1 MHGFPSVQALT
12 FHPNADTLAPL
23 MNRLAAVLVA
33 LTGSAASVR
42 AQQAGDTTVLRPVVV
57 SATRVPI
64 GQDAAPASVTVLRG
78 EDLRA
83 RGITTVSDALAAVP
97 GLAVVRS
104 GSFGATTAVFA
115 RGGESDYMKVLVDG
129 VPLNNPGGAFDFATL
144 STDNIDRIEVV
155 RGPASVVYGSD
166 AVSGVV
172 QLFTRHGAGAPRGSA
187 SIRGGSFGTL
197 EGEAGAG
204 GSSRALGYS
213 LGVASRESDGIL
225 PFNNDYRN
233 RVASGRLTFEL
244 PVATI
249 DLTARRIDATYHF
262 PTDGSGAVV
271 DSNAARRDHRTVLG
285 LNASKSV
292 TSRVAV
298 RLLGAA
304 SRLDG
309 GSAND
314 PDSPGDTAGFYSRDD
329 SRIDRRSVDLRADIR
344 AADQATVSVGA
355 VVERE
360 QARSTG
366 ESQFQTFPVSVT
378 TFAAHRTDKSAYA
391 QVIGN
396 ALRRATYTAS
406 GRVDETATFGTFV
419 TGRASLA
426 WDLGR
431 GSSVRA
437 AVGNAFK
444 APAFDETF
452 SSSFTIG
459 NPDLRPEQTVSW
471 EVSAE
476 QRVFG
481 RAVVSATYFDQR
493 FRDLIQYVVGD
504 ASTGFRGTNEN
515 LAAATSHGVE
525 LEARAPN
532 VARFDLG
539 ANLTLLRTRVTD
551 AGTGAFGTFVNGD
564 RLLRRP
570 ARTAAFD
577 AAYHPGHGSTLG
589 AVVRYVG
596 ARDDRDFAN
605 DVRVELDAYT
615 LVDLTAE
622 LSLASVSH
630 GLSPLAL
637 TARVENAFDRA
648 YQPVFGFDAPGRAVL
663 VGVRAA
669 IGGTR

>member
-1 MHGFPSVQALT
+1 
-12 FHPNADTLAPL
+12 
-23 MNRLAAVLVA
+23 MNRFAAIFVALAA
-33 LTGSAASVR
+33 SAASVR
-42 AQQAGDTTVLRPVVV
+42 AQQPTDTTILRPVVI

-83 RGITTVSDALAAVP
+83 RGIAMVSDALATVP
-97 GLAVVRS
+97 GLAIVRS

-115 RGGESDYMKVLVDG
+115 RGGESDYMKVLIDG

-144 STDNIDRIEVV
+144 STDNLDRIEIV
-155 RGPASVVYGSD
+155 RGPTSVAYGSD
-166 AVSGVV
+166 AVAGVV
-172 QLFTRHGAGAPRGSA
+172 QLFTRHGSGAPRGSV
-187 SIRGGSFGTL
+187 SVRGGSFGTV
-197 EGEAGAG
+197 EGDAGIAG
-204 GSSRALGYS
+204 GAHALGYS
-213 LGVASRESDGIL
+213 LGVANRESDGIL

-233 RVASGRLTFEL
+233 RVASGRLTFE
-244 PVATI
+244 PMGTSI

-271 DSNAARRDHRTVLG
+271 DSNSVRRDHRTVVG
-285 LNASKSV
+285 LDASKALS
-292 TSRVAV
+292 SRVAV

-304 SRLDG
+304 ARFDG
-309 GSAND
+309 GSTND

-329 SRIDRRSVDLRADIR
+329 GRVERRSADLRADIR
-344 AADQATVSVGA
+344 AADRTTVSIGA
-355 VVERE
+355 ALERE
-360 QARSTG
+360 QARSTS
-366 ESQFQTFPVSVT
+366 ESQFQTFPVSIT
-378 TFAAHRTDKSAYA
+378 TFAAHRTNRSAYA

-396 ALRRATYTAS
+396 ALQRATYTAS

-444 APAFDETF
+444 APAFEETF

-459 NPDLRPEQTVSW
+459 NPELQPEQTVSW
-471 EVSAE
+471 EMSAE
-476 QRVFG
+476 QRLAG

-493 FRDLIQYVVGD
+493 FRDLIQYVLGD

-515 LAAATSHGVE
+515 LAAATARGLE
-525 LEARAPN
+525 IEARAPN

-539 ANLTLLRTRVTD
+539 ANVTVLRTRVTD
-551 AGTGAFGTFVNGD
+551 AGTGGFGTFVNGD

-577 AAYHPGHGSTLG
+577 AAYRVAHGSTLG
-589 AVVRYVG
+589 VVVRYVG
-596 ARDDRDFAN
+596 ERDDRDFAN
-605 DVRVELDAYT
+605 DVRVKLDGYT
-615 LVDLTAE
+615 LVDLSAE
-622 LSLASVSH
+622 LALASLSH
-630 GLSPLAL
+630 GLSPLSL
-637 TARVENAFDRA
+637 TARVENTFNRA
-648 YQPVFGFDAPGRAVL
+648 YQPVFGFDAPGRTVL
-663 VGVRAA
+663 VGARAA
-669 IGGTR
+669 IGGAR